1 MMARGIRVP
10 LNSSNGPLLYVSN
23 IPHSY
28 RASYIATEK
37 IAHAP
42 ILSKL
47 TLRIG
52 APLSRITNFTL
63 GNSELEYKVYH
74 YSIM

>member
-1 MMARGIRVP
+1 MRNKSASKLLQRATALRV
-10 LNSSNGPLLYVSN
+10 
-23 IPHSY
+23 PHSY